1 MPTHAKWGPA
11 LRLDPIRI
19 AKKLPP
25 GSHECCLSDAPGL
38 NTARDFSGPR
48 GVTLYTFVKR
58 FSYALLGCL
67 CSVVVFGFSNGAIGL
82 WSVCGFAVM
91 RFFALCHCP
100 GRPIFKCLHH

>member
-38 NTARDFSGPR
+38 NTSRDFSGPR
-48 GVTLYTFVKR
+48 GVTLYICVKR
-58 FSYALLGCL
+58 FGYALLGCL
-67 CSVVVFGFSNGAIGL
+67 CSVVVFGFSNDAIGL
-82 WSVCGFAVM
+82 SSICDCAGMCFERYFIVVE
-91 RFFALCHCP
+91 
-100 GRPIFKCLHH
+100 GRTSR